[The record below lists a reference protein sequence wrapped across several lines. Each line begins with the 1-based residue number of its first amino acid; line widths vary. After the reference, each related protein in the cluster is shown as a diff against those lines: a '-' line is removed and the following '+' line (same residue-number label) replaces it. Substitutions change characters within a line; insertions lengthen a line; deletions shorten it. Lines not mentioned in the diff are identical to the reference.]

1 MSRRFHHLVAVMI
14 LSSAPAGLA
23 QSTNTLTLHTDLPD
37 LGVSVL
43 RVFAALAIVLAVFLA
58 GVWLFR
64 NGQRIAWQKTGVPK
78 LAILETRP
86 LGNRFALYV
95 VGYEQQRLLVGSSP
109 AGLNLLTQLPPAA
122 EANCQ
127 IAAPVESVSFMQCL
141 QRVLKPK

>member
-1 MSRRFHHLVAVMI
+1 MSRCFHRLMVLLVM
-14 LSSAPAGLA
+14 SNTPAGLA

-37 LGVSVL
+37 LGVSAL
-43 RVFAALAIVLAVFLA
+43 RIFAALAIVLAVFFA

-64 NGQRIAWQKTGVPK
+64 NGQRIAWHKTGAPK

-95 VGYEQQRLLVGSSP
+95 VGYEQQRVLVGSSP
-109 AGLNLLTQLPPAA
+109 AGLNLLSQLPSAA
-122 EANCQ
+122 QTNNQ
-127 IAAPVESVSFMQCL
+127 IAVPAENATFMQCL

>member
-1 MSRRFHHLVAVMI
+1 VFLISPVPGAW
-14 LSSAPAGLA
+14 A
-23 QSTNTLTLHTDLPD
+23 QSTNKLTLHTDLPD
-37 LGVSVL
+37 LGFSAI
-43 RVFAALAIVLAVFLA
+43 RIIAALAIVLAVFFA

-64 NGQRIAWQKTGVPK
+64 NGQRIAWQKTGAPK

-122 EANCQ
+122 EANGQ
-127 IAAPVESVSFMQCL
+127 IAATVESVSFMQCL

>member
-1 MSRRFHHLVAVMI
+1 MSRCFHRLVAVMV
-14 LSSAPAGLA
+14 LAGAPAALA
-23 QSTNTLTLHTDLPD
+23 QSTNALTLHTDLPD

-64 NGQRIAWQKTGVPK
+64 NGQRIAWQKTGAPK

-122 EANCQ
+122 EANGQ
-127 IAAPVESVSFMQCL
+127 IAATVESVSFMQCL

>member
-1 MSRRFHHLVAVMI
+1 MSRCFHRLLLVLA
-14 LSSAPAGLA
+14 LSGAPAGLA

-37 LGVSVL
+37 LGVSAL
-43 RVFAALAIVLAVFLA
+43 RVFGALAIVLAVFFA
-58 GVWLFR
+58 VVWLFR
-64 NGQRIAWQKTGVPK
+64 NGQRIAWQKTGAPK

-109 AGLNLLTQLPPAA
+109 AGLNLLSQLPPAT
-122 EANCQ
+122 EANGQ
-127 IAAPVESVSFMQCL
+127 IAVPDESASFMQCL